1 MSFIVKENTENKES
15 LENVKETLEIPKES
29 LEPEQE
35 EKKDNNNI
43 EEPLKKQR
51 KPKTE
56 KQLAALARGRE
67 KAAEGKLRKR
77 EELTQMKSAE
87 GKLRKRE
94 ELTEMKL
101 QLHELQTFKQRVL
114 NDRKT
119 KTQQQEQPPPA
130 AKLVRQQSGQ
140 YQQPRQEQQQ
150 PRQQQPRQ
158 QQRIPEHVKLGMSLN
173 DYRIKLAMDKK
184 YGVI

>member
-1 MSFIVKENTENKES
+1 MSFIVKENTEIKES
-15 LENVKETLEIPKES
+15 LEENKESLEIPKES
-29 LEPEQE
+29 LQNEE

-43 EEPLKKQR
+43 EEPPKKQR
-51 KPKTE
+51 KPKSE
-56 KQLAALARGRE
+56 KQLAALASGRL
-67 KAAEGKLRKR
+67 KAAAGKLQKR
-77 EELTQMKSAE
+77 EELTQ
-87 GKLRKRE
+87 
-94 ELTEMKL
+94 MKL

>member
-1 MSFIVKENTENKES
+1 MSFIVKENTEIKES
-15 LENVKETLEIPKES
+15 LEENKESLEIPKES
-29 LEPEQE
+29 LQNEE

-43 EEPLKKQR
+43 EEPPKKQR
-51 KPKTE
+51 KHKSE
-56 KQLAALARGRE
+56 KQLAALARGRL

-77 EELTQMKSAE
+77 EELTQ
-87 GKLRKRE
+87 
-94 ELTEMKL
+94 MKL

-119 KTQQQEQPPPA
+119 KQQEQPPPA
-130 AKLVRQQSGQ
+130 PKLVRQQSGQ
-140 YQQPRQEQQQ
+140 YQQPRQEQQQPRQEQ

>member
-56 KQLAALARGRE
+56 KQLLALARGRE
-67 KAAEGKLRKR
+67 KATEGKLRKR
-77 EELTQMKSAE
+77 EELTQ
-87 GKLRKRE
+87 
-94 ELTEMKL
+94 MKL

-119 KTQQQEQPPPA
+119 KQQEQPPPA
-130 AKLVRQQSGQ
+130 PKLVRQQSGQ

>member
-1 MSFIVKENTENKES
+1 MSFIVKENIENKES
-15 LENVKETLEIPKES
+15 LENVKESLEIPKES
-29 LEPEQE
+29 LELEQE

-56 KQLAALARGRE
+56 KQLLALARGRE
-67 KAAEGKLRKR
+67 KATEGKLRKR
-77 EELTQMKSAE
+77 EELTQ
-87 GKLRKRE
+87 
-94 ELTEMKL
+94 MKL

-140 YQQPRQEQQQ
+140 YQQPRQEQ

>member
-77 EELTQMKSAE
+77 EELTQMK
-87 GKLRKRE
+87 
-94 ELTEMKL
+94 L

-119 KTQQQEQPPPA
+119 KTQQQEQPSPA
-130 AKLVRQQSGQ
+130 PKLVRQQSGQ
-140 YQQPRQEQQQ
+140 YQQPRQEQPRQEQQ
-150 PRQQQPRQ
+150 QQQQSRQQQQPRQ
-158 QQRIPEHVKLGMSLN
+158 QQRIPEHIKLGMSLN
-173 DYRIKLAMDKK
+173 EYRLKLAMDKK